1 MVFVQES
8 VKHKRKG
15 ENMTEWN
22 NELENKILKKSKW
35 ELTIKIIRVIFALI
49 LIYAVYMV
57 GLSIVVDQSNA
68 ERKHTYYSQVAIEWT
83 VPNVKGVYHTETLE
97 LSPFGTQTFRYNL
110 VKMVGHEEV
119 IVGDVTMKKALL
131 NQFSQLK
138 ITHPGKEQISTF
150 SFSLPEDPRTGEN
163 LFAHTGQSDVWTRL
177 EKLPEGTVGELAFS
191 TTAFMSPEEIIELLN
206 DYEFDILWMPLYTG
220 EFLDNRPLAWGGGG
234 SSISING
241 VMGLSG
247 GRDHGDDFTSFTQI
261 NNITVNNME
270 DSKRMMLKNMEELL
284 AMDKSYYE
292 RLLGLS
298 ALQEQ
303 YTYIQDEGF
312 IAYGAVVTGPVKELL
327 KLKELETIQ
336 SVQLGEVE
344 LWNWDP
350 SNF

>member
-1 MVFVQES
+1 MP
-8 VKHKRKG
+8 
-15 ENMTEWN
+15 EWSN
-22 NELENKILKKSKW
+22 GLENKILKKPKW
-35 ELTIKIIRVIFALI
+35 ALTIKIIRVFVALL
-49 LIYAVYMV
+49 LIYAVYMI
-57 GLSIVVDQSNA
+57 GLSMAIDQLDS

-83 VPNVKGVYHTETLE
+83 VPNVRGVHHTEMLE

-119 IVGDVTMKKALL
+119 IVGDVTMKKALF
-131 NQFSQLK
+131 NPFSQLK
-138 ITHPGKEQISTF
+138 ITHLGKEQLSSF
-150 SFSLPEDPRTGEN
+150 SFSLPEDPRTGEK
-163 LFAHTGQSDVWTRL
+163 LFADSGQSDVWTRL

-191 TTAFMSPEEIIELLN
+191 TTSFMSPEELIELLK
-206 DYEFDILWMPLYTG
+206 DYELDILWMPLYTG
-220 EFLDNRPLAWGGGG
+220 EFLDDRPLSWSGGG
-234 SSISING
+234 SSISISG
-241 VMGLSG
+241 VIGLSG
-247 GRDHGDDFTSFTQI
+247 GRDHGAEFDSFTRI
-261 NNITVNNME
+261 NNSTADNIE

-284 AMDKSYYE
+284 AMNKSYYGG
-292 RLLGLS
+292 LLGLN
-298 ALQEQ
+298 ALQQQ

>member
-1 MVFVQES
+1 
-8 VKHKRKG
+8 
-15 ENMTEWN
+15 MTEWN
-22 NELENKILKKSKW
+22 NELENKILKRSKW
-35 ELTIKIIRVIFALI
+35 TLAIKIIRILVVLL
-49 LIYAVYMV
+49 LIYAVYMI
-57 GLSIVVDQSNA
+57 GLSIAIGQSDA

-83 VPNVKGVYHTETLE
+83 VPNVRGVYDTETLE

-138 ITHPGKEQISTF
+138 ITHPGKEQLSSF
-150 SFSLPEDPRTGEN
+150 SFSLPEDPRTGEK
-163 LFAHTGQSDVWTRL
+163 LFSHGGQSNVWTRL

-191 TTAFMSPEEIIELLN
+191 TISFMSPEEIIELLK
-206 DYEFDILWMPLYTG
+206 DYELDILWMPLYTG
-220 EFLDNRPLAWGGGG
+220 EFLDDRPLGWSGGGG

-247 GRDHGDDFTSFTQI
+247 GKEHGADFKSYAQI
-261 NNITVNNME
+261 NKLAAGTIE
-270 DSKRMMLKNMEELL
+270 ESKRMMLKNMEELL
-284 AMDKSYYE
+284 KMNKGYYE

-298 ALQEQ
+298 ALQQ
-303 YTYIQDEGF
+303 QHTYIQDEGF
-312 IAYGAVVTGPVKELL
+312 TAYGAVVTGPVKELL

-350 SNF
+350 NNF